1 MLKRINAALYAGN
14 RGEQAELF
22 VIAQGNG
29 GAETA
34 TFEYNNAVL
43 PPHPVQGHPGCSFT
57 LDPGVHQFECIV
69 VFNPGS
75 PAARYDLFQVSSAG
89 GSAAVNKNITAADPT
104 PIIGFGI
111 DGVTVAARARAAG
124 PSRGMA
130 RGASA
135 PSGPKT
141 APAAKKAKAIKVR
154 KPAAKTRKKPAR
166 RKASAKKRARTTGTR
181 SGTTRQAAAR
191 ARKRR

>member
-1 MLKRINAALYAGN
+1 MLKRINAALYVGN
-14 RGEQAELF
+14 RGEQSELF

-75 PAARYDLFQVSSAG
+75 PAARYDLFQVDEGGGLAPLNANVRSDQSS
-89 GSAAVNKNITAADPT
+89 PL
-104 PIIGFGI
+104 IGFTINGA
-111 DGVTVAARARAAG
+111 TVAAPAFAAAGARAMSPRAAKG
-124 PSRGMA
+124 KEKPA
-130 RGASA
+130 KKAA
-135 PSGPKT
+135 PKK
-141 APAAKKAKAIKVR
+141 AAAKKGKA
-154 KPAAKTRKKPAR
+154 
-166 RKASAKKRARTTGTR
+166 AKKRAAKKPVRRTKKAP
-181 SGTTRQAAAR
+181 AAG
-191 ARKRR
+191 RKSAPKRKGRR